1 MVTFQTY
8 EVKGVT
14 WGTPSFILVIG
25 QIFGEDG
32 YSLKASSSVAICSVF
47 PVPQTY
53 LSSALSCSL
62 FIFIPALVIS
72 QKGASL
78 VQYAD
83 DILVFTKVFKLLS
96 NSWTFS
102 NGPD

>member
-32 YSLKASSSVAICSVF
+32 YSLKASSSVAMFCLPSAPNISILGLILFTVHIHPCSCN
-47 PVPQTY
+47 Q
-53 LSSALSCSL
+53 SERS
-62 FIFIPALVIS
+62 II
-72 QKGASL
+72 SL
-78 VQYAD
+78 VC
-83 DILVFTKVFKLLS
+83 
-96 NSWTFS
+96 
-102 NGPD
+102 